1 MLRIL
6 RYVKGSNLQVAN
18 LLILCSKIATKNFRL
33 LRIFFFLVCMH
44 IENNPFLIL
53 YSMTLMVYCCNVHDN
68 LLFHKTDVPLKDQ

>member
-33 LRIFFFLVCMH
+33 LRIFFFFSLHAYRKQPV
-44 IENNPFLIL
+44 FDALQ
-53 YSMTLMVYCCNVHDN
+53 YDSYG
-68 LLFHKTDVPLKDQ
+68 LLLQCP